1 MRYVFWIGKCS
12 DNTLIVIDEKRIFE
26 VIRERKPRS
35 LALSGPEGIFSQLQQ
50 SAQKITEEFDI
61 PAYILGDTSWGSC
74 DVNTRGADLLGADL
88 LFNVAH
94 TIAFENLGPKVV
106 MINAYDDIRFDRVA
120 TECAIDLR
128 DRYTSI
134 SLLTN
139 SQHLYQI
146 QTVKEIFHQYGYNV
160 IIGKGK
166 GQLNDAQVFGCE
178 FYPAFDIIS
187 QVDAF
192 IFLGQ
197 SMFHSAGIAASTGKP
212 TYMLDP
218 YFQQYT
224 QVNDYALQM
233 QKKSVLAVYKALDC
247 EKIGIII
254 GLKEGQFSKLKAL
267 ELRKSFQEAGKNVQ
281 LIALTD
287 ITDDRLQN
295 FKDIDVF
302 VQVACP
308 RISSDN
314 SFTKLVLSVPEAMA
328 LLKLIRKESIQADFL
343 KIRHW
348 L

>member
-1 MRYVFWIGKCS
+1 
-12 DNTLIVIDEKRIFE
+12 LIVIDEKKMFE
-26 VIRERKPRS
+26 VIRDRSPRS
-35 LALSGPEGIFSQLQQ
+35 VALSGPEGILSQLQKN
-50 SAQKITEEFDI
+50 AENITREFDI
-61 PAYILGDTSWGSC
+61 PVYILGDASWGSC

-94 TIAFENLGPKVV
+94 TIAFETLGPKVV
-106 MINAYDDIRFDRVA
+106 MINAYDNVSFDRVA
-120 TECAIDLR
+120 SDCAMNLQ
-128 DRYTSI
+128 DRYSTV
-134 SLLTN
+134 SLLTT
-139 SQHLYQI
+139 SQHLHQI
-146 QTVKEIFHQYGYNV
+146 QSVKEIFSQYGYTV

-178 FYPAFDIIS
+178 FYPAFDLIEE
-187 QVDAF
+187 VDAF
-192 IFLGQ
+192 MFLGQ
-197 SMFHSAGIAASTGKP
+197 SMFHSAAVAASTGKP

-224 QVNDYALQM
+224 QVNDFAIQM
-233 QKKSVLAVYKALDC
+233 QKKSVLAVYKALDA

-267 ELRKSFQEAGKNVQ
+267 ELRRSFQREGKNVQ

-287 ITDDRLQN
+287 ISDERLQN
-295 FKDIDVF
+295 FRDIDVF
-302 VQVACP
+302 IQVACP

-314 SFTKLVLSVPEAMA
+314 SFSKLVLSVPEATA
-328 LLKLIRKESIQADFL
+328 LLKLLRKESIQTDFL

>member
-1 MRYVFWIGKCS
+1 M
-12 DNTLIVIDEKRIFE
+12 FE

-35 LALSGPEGIFSQLQQ
+35 IALSGPEGILSQLQHT
-50 SAQKITEEFDI
+50 ADNVTNEFDI
-61 PAYILGDTSWGSC
+61 PVYILGDTSWGSC
-74 DVNTRGADLLGADL
+74 DVNLRSADLLGVDI

-94 TIAFENLGPKVV
+94 TIAFETLGPKVV
-106 MINAYDDIRFDRVA
+106 MINAYDNVKFDLVA
-120 TECAIDLR
+120 SDCAIGLR
-128 DRYTSI
+128 GRYSTM
-134 SLLTN
+134 SLLTT
-139 SQHLYQI
+139 SQHLHEI
-146 QTVKEIFHQYGYNV
+146 QRVKDIFSQYGYTV

-178 FYPAFDIIS
+178 FYPAFDLIS
-187 QVDAF
+187 EIDAF
-192 IFLGQ
+192 LFLGQ
-197 SMFHSAGIAASTGKP
+197 SMFHSVGIAASTGKP

-218 YFQQYT
+218 YFRQYT

-247 EKIGIII
+247 KKIGIII

-267 ELRKSFQEAGKNVQ
+267 ELSRSFQEEGKNVQ

-287 ITDDRLQN
+287 ITDERLQN

-314 SFTKLVLSVPEAMA
+314 SFTKLVLSVPEATA
-328 LLKLIRKESIQADFL
+328 LLKLMRKESVETDFL

>member
-1 MRYVFWIGKCS
+1 M
-12 DNTLIVIDEKRIFE
+12 IVVDKNRMFE
-26 VIRERKPRS
+26 VIKERRPRS
-35 LALSGPEGIFSQLQQ
+35 IAISGPEGIISQLQDHAQ
-50 SAQKITEEFDI
+50 SITREFEI
-61 PAYILGDTSWGSC
+61 PVYILGDASWGSC
-74 DVNTRGADLLGADL
+74 DVNTQAADILGVDL

-94 TIAFENLGPKVV
+94 TISFETLGPKVV
-106 MINAYDDIRFDRVA
+106 MINAFDDASFERVA
-120 TECAIDLR
+120 LDCAAGLR
-128 DRYTSI
+128 DQYSCV
-134 SLLTN
+134 SLLTT
-139 SQHLYQI
+139 SQHLHRI
-146 QTVKEIFHQYGYNV
+146 KGVKEIFDQYGYTV

-178 FYPAFDIIS
+178 FYPAFDSIDK
-187 QVDAF
+187 VDAF

-197 SMFHSAGIAASTGKP
+197 SLFHSAGVAASTGKP

-224 QVNDYALQM
+224 QVNDFAANM

-254 GLKEGQFSKLKAL
+254 GLKEGQFSKVKAL
-267 ELRKSFQEAGKNVQ
+267 ELKNSFQREGKVVQ

-287 ITDDRLQN
+287 ITDERLQN

-314 SFTKLVLSVPEAMA
+314 SFSKLVLSVPEATA
-328 LLKLIRKESIQADFL
+328 LLKLMRKESIQTDFL

>member
-1 MRYVFWIGKCS
+1 M
-12 DNTLIVIDEKRIFE
+12 IVIDKTRMFE
-26 VIRERKPRS
+26 VIKQRRPRS
-35 LALSGPEGIFSQLQQ
+35 IAISGPEGVISQLQNHAE
-50 SAQKITEEFDI
+50 SITKEFDI
-61 PAYILGDTSWGSC
+61 PVYILGDASWGSC
-74 DVNTRGADLLGADL
+74 DVNTRAADELGVDL

-106 MINAYDDIRFDRVA
+106 MINAFDDVTFDRVA
-120 TECAIDLR
+120 LECASGLR
-128 DRYTSI
+128 DKYSSI
-134 SLLTN
+134 SLLTT
-139 SQHLYQI
+139 SQHLHQI
-146 QTVKEIFHQYGYNV
+146 EGVKDIFNQYGYTV

-178 FYPAFDIIS
+178 FYPAYDSIDK
-187 QVDAF
+187 VDAF

-197 SMFHSAGIAASTGKP
+197 SLFHSVGVAASTGKP

-224 QVNDYALQM
+224 QVNDLAAKM

-247 EKIGIII
+247 EKIGLII

-267 ELRKSFQEAGKNVQ
+267 ELRDSFQREGKVVQ

-287 ITDDRLQN
+287 ITDERLQN
-295 FKDIDVF
+295 FKDIDLF
-302 VQVACP
+302 VQIACP

-314 SFTKLVLSVPEAMA
+314 SFSKLVISVPEATA
-328 LLKLIRKESIQADFL
+328 LLKLMRKESIQTDFL